1 MHKGSLKTGEAKTP
15 PSAIFRL
22 PDHPKSVKMR
32 PVSNN
37 LMPSKQMK
45 KALLLT
51 IISLAPLAQAETQ
64 NEIPLLPTNAPANS
78 PTIPVSD
85 AQSCVAISDPT
96 TRLACYDRAYTA
108 PNQAEPKSID
118 IAQSYAASKAAQSP
132 QIVFAEPSAGEI
144 YSPLSQQYDLDKNN
158 ENGIFSIRE
167 HEPMYILPA
176 WYRSS
181 PNYTPSTPT
190 RGVAID
196 AVHTQQKRIE
206 TKMQISLKTKI
217 AEDLFG
223 THADLWAGYTQ
234 QSNWQVYNRGKKSA
248 PFRNSDYAPELF
260 ITQPVKANLPF
271 GGKLRMLGVGYI
283 HQSNGQSQPL
293 SRSWNR
299 IYAMAGMEW
308 GKLSVIPRIWARLD
322 PGADKD
328 DNPDI
333 MRYMGY
339 GDLRLAYQFD
349 NKHALSGT
357 LRYNPKHNKG
367 AVQLNYTF
375 PLKGNLKGYVQG
387 FYGYGESLIDYNHK
401 QKGIGVGLMFNGWD
415 AL

>member
-1 MHKGSLKTGEAKTP
+1 
-15 PSAIFRL
+15 
-22 PDHPKSVKMR
+22 
-32 PVSNN
+32 
-37 LMPSKQMK
+37 MK

-64 NEIPLLPTNAPANS
+64 NEIPLLPANS
-78 PTIPVSD
+78 PAIPVSD
-85 AQSCVAISDPT
+85 AQSCVAISDAT
-96 TRLACYDRAYTA
+96 TRLACYDRAYSS
-108 PNQAEPKSID
+108 PSQPQSKSID
-118 IAQSYAASKAAQSP
+118 IAQSHAASKAAQSP

-167 HEPMYILPA
+167 HEPMYLLPA

-190 RGVAID
+190 RGIVLDDI
-196 AVHTQQKRIE
+196 HTQQKRIE

-223 THADLWAGYTQ
+223 THADLWAAYTQ

-260 ITQPVKANLPF
+260 LTQPVKANLPF

-308 GKLSVIPRIWARLD
+308 GKLSVVPRIWTRLD
-322 PGADKD
+322 PENDKD

-333 MRYMGY
+333 MHYMGY
-339 GDLRLAYQFD
+339 GDIRLAYQFN
-349 NKHALSGT
+349 NKHALSST
-357 LRYNPKHNKG
+357 LRYNPRHRKG

-375 PLKGNLKGYVQG
+375 PIKGNLKGYVQG

>member
-1 MHKGSLKTGEAKTP
+1 
-15 PSAIFRL
+15 
-22 PDHPKSVKMR
+22 
-32 PVSNN
+32 
-37 LMPSKQMK
+37 MPSKQMK

-78 PTIPVSD
+78 PAIPVSD
-85 AQSCVAISDPT
+85 AQSCVAISDPA

-118 IAQSYAASKAAQSP
+118 IAQSHAASKAAQSP

-158 ENGIFSIRE
+158 ENGVFSIRE
-167 HEPMYILPA
+167 YEPMYIMPA

-333 MRYMGY
+333 MHYMGY
-339 GDLRLAYQFD
+339 GDLRIAYQFN
-349 NKHALSGT
+349 NKHALSST
-357 LRYNPKHNKG
+357 LRYNPKHSKG

-401 QKGIGVGLMFNGWD
+401 QKGIGLGIMFNGWD

>member
-1 MHKGSLKTGEAKTP
+1 
-15 PSAIFRL
+15 
-22 PDHPKSVKMR
+22 
-32 PVSNN
+32 
-37 LMPSKQMK
+37 MK
-45 KALLLT
+45 KVLLLT

-78 PTIPVSD
+78 PAIPVSD
-85 AQSCVAISDPT
+85 AQSCVAISDAT
-96 TRLACYDRAYTA
+96 TRLACYDRAYSS
-108 PNQAEPKSID
+108 PSQPQSKSID
-118 IAQSYAASKAAQSP
+118 IAQSHAASKAAQSP

>member
-1 MHKGSLKTGEAKTP
+1 
-15 PSAIFRL
+15 
-22 PDHPKSVKMR
+22 
-32 PVSNN
+32 
-37 LMPSKQMK
+37 MPSKQMK

-64 NEIPLLPTNAPANS
+64 NEIPLLPANS
-78 PTIPVSD
+78 PAIPVSD
-85 AQSCVAISDPT
+85 AQSCVAISDPA

-118 IAQSYAASKAAQSP
+118 IAQSHAASKAAQSP

-283 HQSNGQSQPL
+283 HQSNGQSRPL

>member
-64 NEIPLLPTNAPANS
+64 NEIPLLPANS
-78 PTIPVSD
+78 PAIPVSD
-85 AQSCVAISDPT
+85 AQSCVAISDPA

-118 IAQSYAASKAAQSP
+118 IAQSHAASKAAQSL

-375 PLKGNLKGYVQG
+375 PIKGNLKGYVQG

>member
-1 MHKGSLKTGEAKTP
+1 
-15 PSAIFRL
+15 
-22 PDHPKSVKMR
+22 
-32 PVSNN
+32 
-37 LMPSKQMK
+37 MK

-64 NEIPLLPTNAPANS
+64 NEIPLLPTNVPANS
-78 PTIPVSD
+78 PAIPVSD
-85 AQSCVAISDPT
+85 AQSCVAISDPA
-96 TRLACYDRAYTA
+96 TRLACYDRAYTG

-118 IAQSYAASKAAQSP
+118 IAQSHAASKAAQSP

>member
-1 MHKGSLKTGEAKTP
+1 
-15 PSAIFRL
+15 
-22 PDHPKSVKMR
+22 
-32 PVSNN
+32 
-37 LMPSKQMK
+37 MK

-64 NEIPLLPTNAPANS
+64 NEIPLLPTNAPAHS
-78 PTIPVSD
+78 PAIPVSD
-85 AQSCVAISDPT
+85 AQSCVAISDPA

-118 IAQSYAASKAAQSP
+118 IAQSHAASKAAQSP

-158 ENGIFSIRE
+158 ENGVFSIRE
-167 HEPMYILPA
+167 HEPMYIMPA